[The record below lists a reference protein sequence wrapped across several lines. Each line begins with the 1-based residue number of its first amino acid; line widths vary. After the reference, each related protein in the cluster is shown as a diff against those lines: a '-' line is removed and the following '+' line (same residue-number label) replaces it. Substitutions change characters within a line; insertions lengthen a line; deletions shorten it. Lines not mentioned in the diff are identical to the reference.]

1 MLPSAQA
8 KSRVTLEGRTAMN
21 VMVSETLARE
31 HNFAGSIPAAR
42 PGIVALY
49 SDSPETIAAM
59 TPVCEFLEL
68 RLEVISAGTDL
79 TTVLRTERPLAVIS
93 DVEGVDHDG
102 FHVMKMIA
110 RYNPDLPLMLL
121 TGGDPAMMGAADAI
135 QELWGL
141 TQVTQTSGFP
151 LAGQLVS
158 FLFAAGR
165 RAGCMR
171 LVPV

>member
-21 VMVSETLARE
+21 MMVSETLTRE
-31 HNFAGSIPAAR
+31 QDFAGSVPATK
-42 PGIVALY
+42 PGVVAIY
-49 SDSPETIAAM
+49 SDNIEIIAAM
-59 TPVCEFLEL
+59 NPVCEFLDL
-68 RLEVISAGTDL
+68 RLEVVSAGTDL

-93 DVEGVDHDG
+93 DVDGVDHDG
-102 FHVMKMIA
+102 FHVMKMVA
-110 RYNPDLPLMLL
+110 RYNLDLPLMLL
-121 TGGDPAMMGAADAI
+121 TGGDQAMMGAADAV

-151 LAGQLVS
+151 LAGQLVN
-158 FLFAAGR
+158 FLFSAGR

>member
-1 MLPSAQA
+1 MNMM
-8 KSRVTLEGRTAMN
+8 VT
-21 VMVSETLARE
+21 ETLTRE
-31 HNFAGSIPAAR
+31 HDFAGSIPTAR
-42 PGIVALY
+42 PGVVALY
-49 SDSPETIAAM
+49 SDNPETIAAM
-59 TPVCEFLEL
+59 TPVCEFLDL

-79 TTVLRTERPLAVIS
+79 MTVLRTERPLAVIS
-93 DVEGVDHDG
+93 DVDGIDHDG

-110 RYNPDLPLMLL
+110 RYNPDLPLLLL
-121 TGGDPAMMGAADAI
+121 TGGDPAMMGAADAV

-141 TQVTQTSGFP
+141 TQVTQTSCFP

-165 RAGCMR
+165 RVGCMR